1 VLNMSW
7 TWAQSHTPK
16 MRTDNRPLPEIYA
29 QLRERLK
36 PGEIVTFQQ
45 IKHGLDCKMR
55 GAKDIVLALIN
66 KRMLERVQGDVF
78 KMLED
83 PKNLPVLE
91 AFRGRCVAQRKSP
104 VDVFKSRSGVDWMQG
119 RVALSENQESAL
131 AKWARS

>member
-1 VLNMSW
+1 
-7 TWAQSHTPK
+7 

-29 QLRERLK
+29 QLRQTLK
-36 PGEIVTFQQ
+36 PGDIVTFQQ

-91 AFRGRCVAQRKSP
+91 AFRGRCVTQRKSP
-104 VDVFKSRSGVDWMQG
+104 VDVFKSLGIVPRSGVDWMQG
-119 RVALSENQESAL
+119 RVSLAEHQELAV